1 MPCVINH
8 MWGEVILCIFQFLND
23 SSNFSIMKSEMIIPE
38 YVLLGQKGTTVLS
51 GFMGATMTVYTSP
64 HVTSDTS
71 HMLSPGAG
79 LQVWARLPPV
89 TWAVKLLRELEDHHE
104 TRRVLLKRV

>member
-1 MPCVINH
+1 
-8 MWGEVILCIFQFLND
+8 
-23 SSNFSIMKSEMIIPE
+23 MKSEVIIPE
-38 YVLLGQKGTTVLS
+38 YILLGQNSTTVLS

-71 HMLSPGAG
+71 HMLCPGAG
-79 LQVWARLPPV
+79 LQAWVRPLPV